1 MTRFRWFDTS
11 PLFRQVDVALT
22 STKVVDLTA
31 RSKSTKEQVDIITA
45 SGGDTIDYDGSGRKE
60 LIARAVR
67 DKGLKA
73 EAERLRL
80 DVARFMASK
89 RLGGEIEA
97 DFCRFPSNQMG
108 KAIQEKDF
116 SLVGRVR
123 LAGHTSQLKT
133 VPLIV
138 GPKDLNQIHQK
149 IL

>member
-1 MTRFRWFDTS
+1 M
-11 PLFRQVDVALT
+11 ALT

-31 RSKSTKEQVDIITA
+31 RSKSTKEQVDMIVA
-45 SGGDTIDYDGSGRKE
+45 SGGDTVDYDGCGGGRKD

-80 DVARFMASK
+80 DVARFVASK
-89 RLGGEIEA
+89 RLGGEVEA
-97 DFCRFPSNQMG
+97 DFCKFPSIQMG
-108 KAIQEKDF
+108 KAIQEKDY

-123 LAGHTSQLKT
+123 LAQAAADSQLKT